1 MTEQDKTTEAQA
13 APAGEGGEQGGAAG
27 TEAPAD
33 VEALRRELEA
43 ARRKADENWNEYLRA
58 RAEAENVRRRAER
71 DVAQAQR
78 YALERF
84 VEALLPVR
92 DSLEL
97 GLQAARQDHD
107 DVAVLLDKL
116 VEGTELTLKLL
127 TQALEKF
134 GVTEVAPEPGTPFD
148 PALHEAMATQESDKP
163 ANTILHVVQKGY
175 RLHDRLLRP
184 AMVIVARP
192 RAEAGGEP
200 PAEGGTD
207 EPGQTGGA

>member
-1 MTEQDKTTEAQA
+1 MEEEDRKGNGEAAQVQERA
-13 APAGEGGEQGGAAG
+13 EAAG
-27 TEAPAD
+27 GPGDGE
-33 VEALRRELEA
+33 VERLRRELEEV
-43 ARRKADENWNEYLRA
+43 RRKAEDHWNEYLRA
-58 RAEAENVRRRAER
+58 RAEAENVRRRAARE
-71 DVAQAQR
+71 VEQAQR
-78 YALERF
+78 YALEKF

-127 TQALEKF
+127 AQALEKF

-148 PALHEAMATQESDKP
+148 PTLHEAMATQESDKP

-192 RAEAGGEP
+192 RAEGG
-200 PAEGGTD
+200 GG
-207 EPGQTGGA
+207 PGRTGGS

>member
-1 MTEQDKTTEAQA
+1 MEEEREDN
-13 APAGEGGEQGGAAG
+13 GGAVQAHERADAAG
-27 TEAPAD
+27 VPED
-33 VEALRRELEA
+33 GEVERLRRELEEV
-43 ARRKADENWNEYLRA
+43 RRKAEDHWNEYLRA

-71 DVAQAQR
+71 EVEQAQR

-97 GLQAARQDHD
+97 GLQAARQDHA
-107 DVAVLLDKL
+107 DVTVLLDKL

-134 GVTEVAPEPGTPFD
+134 GVQEVAPEPGTAFD
-148 PALHEAMATQESDKP
+148 PQLHEAMATQESDKP
-163 ANTILHVVQKGY
+163 ANTVLHVVQKGY

-192 RAEAGGEP
+192 RSGGED
-200 PAEGGTD
+200 GGQAA
-207 EPGQTGGA
+207 GRTGGA